1 MKYQAIWFTAILLVA
16 CTRQNLPEVVAT
28 PNVKL
33 PEITTSSYVKAE
45 PMPGNKIRVSVTAPD
60 KELYIVNCN
69 QHITTALFQK
79 GSREVAWGGASD
91 ACLSPSIII
100 PAKATLSFTVDVS
113 AGADKS
119 LKNGFYKPL
128 TNDNFYQVQIY
139 HVLSGSD
146 LKSASIP
153 SELVTSNEFQLIP

>member
-1 MKYQAIWFTAILLVA
+1 MKYQAIWLTAILLVA

-33 PEITTSSYVKAE
+33 PKITTSSYIKAE
-45 PMPGNKIRVSVTAPD
+45 PMPGNKISVSVTAPD

-79 GSREVAWGGASD
+79 GSREVAWGGASA

-100 PAKATLSFTVDVS
+100 PAKDTLSFT
-113 AGADKS
+113 
-119 LKNGFYKPL
+119 N
-128 TNDNFYQVQIY
+128 
-139 HVLSGSD
+139 
-146 LKSASIP
+146 
-153 SELVTSNEFQLIP
+153 SN